1 MSAPEGLPL
10 ELKLGLRA
18 GSVFYFE
25 ARELHSAEPH
35 YFVVANRDPL
45 GDQLVLLTVFSS
57 QLEKIHLRNRARSET
72 VVEISP
78 AEYAAVKVVTA
89 VDCNVIFRRSLDE
102 LAALVR
108 QRRVRYHRDLPA
120 AVLEKIRA
128 AIIAS
133 PVVDPEDKILVK

>member
-45 GDQLVLLTVFSS
+45 GRQLVLLTVFSS
-57 QLEKIHLRNRARSET
+57 QLENIRLRNRTRPET
-72 VVEISP
+72 VVEINP
-78 AEYAAVKVVTA
+78 AEYAELTMVSA
-89 VDCNVIFRRSLDE
+89 VDCNIIFRRSLDE
-102 LAALVR
+102 MIALVR
-108 QRRVRYHRDLPA
+108 QHRVRYHRDLPA

-133 PVVDPEDKILVK
+133 PVVDPEDKDLVK